1 MILSNHF
8 LLIMEKYLSSL
19 SNNKIPSF
27 SKIKVNILVGARFNG
42 KLVADF
48 FQRKSIDFYI
58 YSSAP
63 ANKWHNPELP
73 KKKIIFIPLVMKILS
88 RILGVRFSRGVREFD
103 AKLFDFIASLLMRK
117 SDVLHGWATFSL
129 TSAIKHK
136 KRGGY
141 FVLERACP
149 HVLYQEKLLIKES
162 DKLGANYQKTSKKF
176 IDRCTQEYTLADKII
191 VPSLYTL
198 NSFLEYGVDRSKLEL
213 LRLDANFSRSGQI
226 YKSKNSKNFVVGSI
240 GGNAL
245 RKGFV
250 YLIEAWQSLQIEN
263 GTLLLKVTE
272 AELKSIPIIWN
283 KVKIDPTIEIIPYLK
298 KIEDFYMECDVFCLP
313 SIDDGF
319 GMVVLEA
326 LACGKPVIATKN
338 VGASELLIDNETG
351 YVVNNRDSMAIAKT
365 IDRLYRDKNLLNK
378 MSDNALKY
386 YTGYQLSKDNF
397 ENSISRLYE
406 NITTNINK

>member
-1 MILSNHF
+1 M
-8 LLIMEKYLSSL
+8 
-19 SNNKIPSF
+19 KI
-27 SKIKVNILVGARFNG
+27 NILVGARFQA
-42 KLVADF
+42 KLLANF
-48 FQRKSIDFYI
+48 FQKNYIDCTI
-58 YSSAP
+58 YTSSP
-63 ANKWHNPELP
+63 P
-73 KKKIIFIPLVMKILS
+73 KNWQEASLSGTKIIRFIPLFFKIIFKILKLRPS
-88 RILGVRFSRGVREFD
+88 RKFREFD
-103 AKLFDFIASLLMRK
+103 AILFDRLSSFFMRE

-129 TSAIKHK
+129 YSAK
-136 KRGGY
+136 KYKKKGKY

-162 DKLGANYQKTSKKF
+162 DKLGANYKKTSKKF
-176 IDRCTQEYTLADKII
+176 IDRCIQEYTLADKII

-213 LRLDANFSRSGQI
+213 IRLDANFSRSGQI

-319 GMVVLEA
+319 GMVVFEA

-338 VGASELLIDNETG
+338 VGASEMLLEGKTG
-351 YVVNNRDSMAIAKT
+351 FILENRDTVAIARSIKIFYDDRGLIKT
-365 IDRLYRDKNLLNK
+365 
-378 MSDNALKY
+378 MGANALEY
-386 YTGYQLSKDNF
+386 YKQYQQGDNNYESQMMKIYKGI
-397 ENSISRLYE
+397 ENELKNR
-406 NITTNINK
+406 

>member
-1 MILSNHF
+1 M
-8 LLIMEKYLSSL
+8 
-19 SNNKIPSF
+19 KI
-27 SKIKVNILVGARFNG
+27 NILVGARFQA
-42 KLVADF
+42 KLLANF
-48 FQRKSIDFYI
+48 FQKNYIDCTI
-58 YSSAP
+58 YTSSP
-63 ANKWHNPELP
+63 P
-73 KKKIIFIPLVMKILS
+73 KNWQEASLSGTKIIRFIPLFFKIIFKILKLRPS
-88 RILGVRFSRGVREFD
+88 RKFREFD
-103 AKLFDFIASLLMRK
+103 AILFDRLSSFFMRE

-129 TSAIKHK
+129 YSAK
-136 KRGGY
+136 KYKKKGKY

-162 DKLGANYQKTSKKF
+162 DKLGANYKKTSKKF
-176 IDRCTQEYTLADKII
+176 IDRCIQEYTLADKII

-213 LRLDANFSRSGQI
+213 IRLDANFSRSGQI

>member
-1 MILSNHF
+1 
-8 LLIMEKYLSSL
+8 MEKYLSSL

-319 GMVVLEA
+319 GMVVFEA

-338 VGASELLIDNETG
+338 VGASEMLLEGKTG
-351 YVVNNRDSMAIAKT
+351 FILENRDTVAIARSIKIFYDDRGLIKT
-365 IDRLYRDKNLLNK
+365 
-378 MSDNALKY
+378 MGANALEY
-386 YTGYQLSKDNF
+386 YKQYQQGDNNYESQMMKIYKGI
-397 ENSISRLYE
+397 ENELKKS
-406 NITTNINK
+406 